1 MANSPLYGFEPK
13 LTENTG
19 ADEEMQVF
27 DALLKFFEEDKKFD
41 RHYSCTKD
49 EQYFLGKGRDGVRIT
64 YQEESPGVYSL
75 QPKEVL
81 VKSRLAD
88 INVRHG

>member
-1 MANSPLYGFEPK
+1 MANCPLYGFEPK

-27 DALLKFFEEDKKFD
+27 NALLKFFEEDKKFE
-41 RHYSCTKD
+41 RHYSRTKD

-64 YQEESPGVYSL
+64 YQEEATGVYSL

-81 VKSRLAD
+81 VKSRIAD